1 MKPRDLKILIF
12 ILSFIIAG
20 FIDNF
25 INERT
30 FQTFTSKEL
39 QTFPLSGYF
48 IFFEIIF
55 ITAGCLIIYR
65 LRKKVIDLLMLPV
78 WLVGFDIV
86 SLIFNRKQI
95 FWQAN
100 WRKEIW
106 GNQIGFTGEPL
117 FGLPIGYWIS
127 VIFLVIY
134 LLIVYKPQ
142 ILKKLKTKKYKYL
155 FKSHAC

>member
-1 MKPRDLKILIF
+1 MFFMKQRDLKLLIF
-12 ILSFIIAG
+12 VLSFIIAG

-30 FQTFTSKEL
+30 FQPLTSKEL

-48 IFFEIIF
+48 IFYQIIF
-55 ITAGCLIIYR
+55 ITAGCLITYR
-65 LRKKVIDLLMLPV
+65 LRKEVIDLLMIPV

-86 SLIFNRKQI
+86 SLIFNRKSI

-106 GNQIGFTGEPL
+106 GDQIGFVGEPL
-117 FGLPIGYWIS
+117 FGIPIAYWIS
-127 VIFLVIY
+127 FVFLFIY
-134 LLIVYKPQ
+134 LLIAYNPQ
-142 ILKKLKTKKYKYL
+142 ILKKLKTKK
-155 FKSHAC
+155 

>member
-12 ILSFIIAG
+12 VLSFIIAG

-39 QTFPLSGYF
+39 QTFPSSVYF
-48 IFFEIIF
+48 IFYQIIF
-55 ITAGCLIIYR
+55 IAAGCLITYR
-65 LRKKVIDLLMLPV
+65 LRKKVIDFLMLPV

-86 SLIFNRKQI
+86 SLIFNRKEI
-95 FWQAN
+95 FEQLN

-106 GNQIGFTGEPL
+106 GNQIGLIGEPL
-117 FGLPIGYWIS
+117 FGIPIGYWVSIA
-127 VIFLVIY
+127 FLVIY
-134 LLIVYKPQ
+134 LLIAYKPK
-142 ILKKLKTKKYKYL
+142 ILKKLKTKK
-155 FKSHAC
+155 